1 MTQPTA
7 SPMPSVTGRWRTL
20 GVVAL
25 YALAGLMA
33 ATVGAVVGKMSYGHI
48 VHDGMAVG
56 EPDAWLLPVAIDG
69 MMVAS
74 TAIQAV
80 DRLLGKQPR
89 SWAVAGLWLG
99 GIMTLSANIGSAYTR
114 GFWACIVAMVPAVA
128 FIIVVE
134 MIFRPS
140 RRALKAARTAVAAV
154 VQAAPVVAP
163 VAPVPAPV
171 VAPTVPA
178 APTMLPGYQTVDAL
192 AWKTPGAVKPLGP
205 AKPPRARAAKP
216 PVPADPPAPTRRKR
230 PSGNA
235 SAGKRGPT
243 RTEVT
248 EVLTDAGQVVTIEPE
263 PVREIDAPLVTV

>member
-7 SPMPSVTGRWRTL
+7 SPALGVAGKWRTI
-20 GVVAL
+20 GVAAL
-25 YALAGLMA
+25 YALAGIMA

-89 SWAVAGLWLG
+89 GWAVAGLWLG

-114 GFWACIVAMVPAVA
+114 GFWACVVAVVPAVA

-140 RRALKAARTAVAAV
+140 RRALKAARTVVAAV
-154 VQAAPVVAP
+154 AQVAPVVAP
-163 VAPVPAPV
+163 VAPPVPAPV
-171 VAPTVPA
+171 A
-178 APTMLPGYQTVDAL
+178 APV
-192 AWKTPGAVKPLGP
+192 GP

-216 PVPADPPAPTRRKR
+216 PAPVDAPAVPTRRKR

-235 SAGKRGPT
+235 SAGKRGPA
-243 RTEVT
+243 RTEVPEVT
-248 EVLTDAGQVVTIEPE
+248 EVLTDAGQVVTIEPQ